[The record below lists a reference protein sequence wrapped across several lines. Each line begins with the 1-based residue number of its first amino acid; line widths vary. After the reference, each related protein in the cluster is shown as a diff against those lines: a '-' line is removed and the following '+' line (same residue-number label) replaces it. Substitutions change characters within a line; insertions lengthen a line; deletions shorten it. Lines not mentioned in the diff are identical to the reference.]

1 MKNSGPVNGCLGK
14 GFSSVI
20 NCISEEVRAWLAN
33 NYFDKSFRTV
43 DQCTL
48 LKIYCILEYNYHILN
63 RPLKI
68 KGLFS
73 LFIHTL
79 HTFIV
84 NKAFKSPLSRK
95 TRMSISIFLSNLN
108 PKYVEWLQSSEIS
121 VKKSAPYKSGPFT
134 LRPQIRRLKKCC
146 RTNFN
151 EPFPKLPRMNLY
163 FFISFFYTFQIIFG

>member
-1 MKNSGPVNGCLGK
+1 MSLTKCRFKRTWKISRPVNGCLGK
-14 GFSSVI
+14 SFSSVI
-20 NCISEEVRAWLAN
+20 NCLSKEVRAWLAN
-33 NYFDKSFRTV
+33 PYFDKSFRTV
-43 DQCTL
+43 DQYTL

-151 EPFPKLPRMNLY
+151 EPFPK
-163 FFISFFYTFQIIFG
+163 